1 MAAGN
6 STLNLALRITADI
19 NDAKQA
25 LATLAEDIKA
35 TGAAAEVSNS
45 QWSSAVESQ
54 KAATDAAN
62 QQSLAQRAVTEATQQ
77 QAQAGQASAE
87 STQQQAQAQQANAD
101 AARQQEQAQQA
112 VTDAVRQ
119 HVQVEQ
125 TATGAIQQQAESQK
139 NATDAALKNAQS
151 QQALNS
157 ALADSDAK
165 SQRSVQS
172 WQDISAAQ
180 AAAMNRGQ
188 EWYQQQQRETEA
200 QEVAAKAAEAHA
212 KEVDKLKKDLD
223 GLLGSIDPASKALG
237 KLDAQE
243 AQLRKSYKA
252 GLIDEGS
259 FNDYLGKLND
269 QRSAVDH
276 LSEGTEKLSLN
287 SRAAGRELRVLVH
300 QLAQGNF
307 RDASNNMFSLGTRAG
322 MLPPLFSA
330 TTLAVGGTVAAI
342 AGAGMVIASVINDQE
357 VFNRS
362 IQLTGNYAGVTTG
375 QLEMMAQAGGQ
386 MGSNYSQVRD
396 ILNGLVSSGK
406 FTGETLSSV
415 SEAAS
420 AMAELTGQSAD
431 QVVSEFVKMTDSA
444 SDWARN
450 SSEQYHW
457 LDSETYQ
464 RIRSLED
471 QGRTEDAI
479 EVASQAYKK
488 AASER
493 LGEIEAQLNWVAK
506 GWKSVRDRMNEAI
519 QTAKGE
525 VSGALGLDSESEARE
540 KEIKRIKAL
549 IAGAGSEMEIAAQG
563 PQYAKS
569 LSPLKEY
576 LARLEDEQAAEKK
589 ITEEKAKQQKI
600 EEDAIAASNSMKRTW
615 NSNLSEIDK
624 EDEALVELK
633 KKYQKMWAS
642 EGTREGEKG
651 LRDRGVTSTDG
662 INFSGGQ
669 WDIDVKALDKNAQAA
684 KKYNEQLQ
692 KQLDLKT
699 DSTNAAKVEYEIEH
713 GLLKNATEEAQSD
726 ARVRA
731 ELLDEEI
738 ARQKAAKAS
747 AASDKKSFAENQ
759 RFVEQLEKQATKR
772 NEGAAALRA
781 QEIATR
787 NLTAAQRQSAEAAN
801 AAINAHEFSTQNMQ
815 LQLEY
820 MRATGD
826 TAGASLLQAKEKFAE
841 LRTEF
846 EASGNTEGLNWLDKL
861 LPVTEIK
868 IRVDDIKKQL
878 DDLFAYQSQQETS
891 IQTQVQG
898 GLLSEIQ
905 GRQRLIELHQEV
917 GNKIQSYLPQLKEMA
932 NQPGEAGEKVR
943 DMIRQLEDQ
952 LGKLSQAGNE
962 LTMAFRDGLQ
972 SGIESSL
979 IGLAKGTMSLSDA
992 VRNLALSIVDS
1003 MAKIAA
1009 QQLAQM
1015 ATSSLMGA
1023 SGGMGGMLGSLFA
1036 ATGGHVQG
1044 PGTTTSDSIPAML
1057 SNDEYVTRAA
1067 VVQQPGALDFLHD
1080 FNRQGMAALE
1090 GWLPRVRHSTG
1101 GLAGIPA
1108 PAAPVPTSV
1117 PETMMA
1123 NAGAMAAPNVNVQ
1136 QTLVLDAADLYVKG
1150 AQTVAGERQ
1159 FMTMV
1164 RANVPTL
1171 KQMLGVK

>member
-45 QWSSAVESQ
+45 QWSSAIEGQ

-62 QQSLAQRAVTEATQQ
+62 QQSQAQRAVTEATQQ

-125 TATGAIQQQAESQK
+125 AATGATQQQAESQK
-139 NATDAALKNAQS
+139 NATDAALKNTQS

-180 AAAMNRGQ
+180 VAAMNRGQ

-287 SRAAGRELRVLVH
+287 SRAAGREPRVLVH

-357 VFNRS
+357 AFNRS

-464 RIRSLED
+464 RIRSLEE

-493 LGEIEAQLNWVAK
+493 LGEIEQQLNWVAK
-506 GWKSVRDRMNEAI
+506 GWKAVKDRMNDAI

-525 VSGALGLDSESEARE
+525 VSGALGLDSESESRA
-540 KEIKRIKAL
+540 KEIEQLKARIA
-549 IAGAGSEMEIAAQG
+549 AAGSEMEVAAQG
-563 PQYAKS
+563 QQYAKS
-569 LSPLKEY
+569 LVPLKEQ
-576 LARLEDEQAAEKK
+576 LARLEKEQADEKK
-589 ITEEKAKQQKI
+589 ITEEKAKQLKI
-600 EEDAIAASNSMKRTW
+600 DEESNKASKELEQTW
-615 NSNLSEIDK
+615 KSNASDIEK
-624 EDEALVELK
+624 ETVAVEQLRK
-633 KKYQKMWAS
+633 TYQKMWAS
-642 EGTREGEKG
+642 AGGQEK
-651 LRDRGVTSTDG
+651 LRDMGVTSTDG
-662 INFSGGQ
+662 QNFSGGQ
-669 WDIDVKALDKNAQAA
+669 YDVDAKALDKTGQAA
-684 KKYNEQLQ
+684 QKYNDQLQ
-692 KQLDLKT
+692 RQLELKAAN
-699 DSTNAAKVEYEIEH
+699 TNAAKVEYEIEH

-731 ELLDEEI
+731 ELLDEEE